1 MIGFNSHR
9 PHTLLKTDRSVVS
22 LNAALRHYVPA
33 LKAALS
39 RGVQAVP
46 DPKRSGLYEI
56 EIGGD
61 WYYISVP
68 KPNSSVYLIAARSLA
83 HQAPI
88 ESEQAALAG

>member
-1 MIGFNSHR
+1 MTASKSHH
-9 PHTLLKTDRSVVS
+9 PHTLLKTDRSIVS

-39 RGVQAVP
+39 RGIQAVP

-68 KPNSSVYLIAARSLA
+68 KPNSSVYLIAARSRA
-83 HQAPI
+83 HHAPI
-88 ESEQAALAG
+88 ESEHAALAG